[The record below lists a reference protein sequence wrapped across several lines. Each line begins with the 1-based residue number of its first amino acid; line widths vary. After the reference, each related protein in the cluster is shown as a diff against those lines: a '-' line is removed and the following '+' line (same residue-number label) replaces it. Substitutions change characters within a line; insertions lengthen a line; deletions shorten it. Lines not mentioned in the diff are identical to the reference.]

1 MTTNDPILLVED
13 DKIDQ
18 KSVIR
23 AFHDLKIVNPLV
35 IVQNGQEAL
44 DYLLDTKH
52 KQPCLVLMDLRMPI
66 MNGLECLEILKKTE
80 CLKRIP
86 VVVLTTSKDDQDLK
100 QSFNVGVAGY
110 MVKPVDYHKFVEMVR
125 TIQVYWILSLTP
137 PYTSPIEIKA

>member
-1 MTTNDPILLVED
+1 MNIHDPILLVED

-18 KSVIR
+18 KSVLR

-35 IVQNGQEAL
+35 VVQNGQEAL
-44 DYLLDTKH
+44 DYLQDAKN

-66 MNGLECLEILKKTE
+66 MSGLECIEILKKME
-80 CLKRIP
+80 YLKRIP

-100 QSFNVGVAGY
+100 QSFNFGVAGY
-110 MVKPVDYHKFVEMVR
+110 MVKPVDYQKFVEMIR

-137 PYTSPIEIKA
+137 PSTSPIEIKA